1 MKEMRYILM
10 VLMLALMGVQANAV
24 EYPVY
29 QPSGR
34 QVAGPAFTPATA
46 PNATFQSTSTMSAGS
61 GSSTFCSTLNADGTI
76 NAGAYGIGANHALG
90 RPRRIDK
97 NGNGIDDDEE
107 DGEETGNAGTPGQ
120 TVDPNDQLPIGDAV
134 LPLMLLAC
142 AYMCLRPFLKKKRAC
157 NG

>member
-1 MKEMRYILM
+1 MRYILM
-10 VLMLALMGVQANAV
+10 VLMLALIGVQAHAV

-46 PNATFQSTSTMSAGS
+46 PHATFQSTSTMSAGS
-61 GSSTFCSTLNADGTI
+61 GSSTFCSTLNPDGTV
-76 NAGAYGIGANHALG
+76 NEEAYGVG
-90 RPRRIDK
+90 RRNVGPRRIGNPGEDDPTE
-97 NGNGIDDDEE
+97 NG
-107 DGEETGNAGTPGQ
+107 T
-120 TVDPNDQLPIGDAV
+120 PIGDAV

-142 AYMCLRPFLKKKRAC
+142 AYMCLRPFLKRKRAC

>member
-10 VLMLALMGVQANAV
+10 VLMLALIGVQANAV

-29 QPSGR
+29 KPSGR

-76 NAGAYGIGANHALG
+76 NEEAYGVGRRNLG
-90 RPRRIDK
+90 PRRDPTAP
-97 NGNGIDDDEE
+97 NPDVEE
-107 DGEETGNAGTPGQ
+107 DEKEGDDGNTP
-120 TVDPNDQLPIGDAV
+120 LGDAV

-142 AYMCLRPFLKKKRAC
+142 AYMCLRTFLKRKRAC

>member
-10 VLMLALMGVQANAV
+10 VLMLALIGVQANAV

-46 PNATFQSTSTMSAGS
+46 PHATFQSTSTMSAGS
-61 GSSTFCSTLNADGTI
+61 GSSTFCSTLNPDGTV
-76 NAGAYGIGANHALG
+76 NEEAYGVG
-90 RPRRIDK
+90 RRNVGPRK
-97 NGNGIDDDEE
+97 
-107 DGEETGNAGTPGQ
+107 TGNNPNPDTGEDDKEGDDGNTP
-120 TVDPNDQLPIGDAV
+120 LGDAV

-142 AYMCLRPFLKKKRAC
+142 AYMCLRPFLKRKRAC

>member
-10 VLMLALMGVQANAV
+10 VLMLALIGVQANAV

-61 GSSTFCSTLNADGTI
+61 GSSTYCSTLNADGTV
-76 NAGAYGIGANHALG
+76 NEEAYGVG
-90 RPRRIDK
+90 RRNVGPRRI
-97 NGNGIDDDEE
+97 GNPGEDDDTEN
-107 DGEETGNAGTPGQ
+107 GSPLGSP
-120 TVDPNDQLPIGDAV
+120 V
-134 LPLMLLAC
+134 LPLLLLAC
-142 AYMCLRPFLKKKRAC
+142 AYMCLRPFLKRKRAS

>member
-1 MKEMRYILM
+1 MRYILM

-29 QPSGR
+29 KPSGR

-61 GSSTFCSTLNADGTI
+61 GSSTFCSTLNADGTV
-76 NAGAYGIGANHALG
+76 NEEAYGVG
-90 RPRRIDK
+90 RRNVGPRKTETNTGIDPPDDDDD
-97 NGNGIDDDEE
+97 DDDE
-107 DGEETGNAGTPGQ
+107 NGT
-120 TVDPNDQLPIGDAV
+120 PIGDAV

-142 AYMCLRPFLKKKRAC
+142 AYMCLRTFLKRKRAMQS
-157 NG
+157 

>member
-1 MKEMRYILM
+1 MRYILM
-10 VLMLALMGVQANAV
+10 VLMLALIGVQANAV

-46 PNATFQSTSTMSAGS
+46 PNSTFQSTSTMSAGS
-61 GSSTFCSTLNADGTI
+61 GSSTFCSTLNADGTV
-76 NAGAYGIGANHALG
+76 NEEAYGVG
-90 RPRRIDK
+90 RRNVGPRKTESSNINNPGDP
-97 NGNGIDDDEE
+97 DD
-107 DGEETGNAGTPGQ
+107 N
-120 TVDPNDQLPIGDAV
+120 VDPGNDPLGDAV

-142 AYMCLRPFLKKKRAC
+142 AYMCLRTFLKRKRAC

>member
-10 VLMLALMGVQANAV
+10 VLMLALIGVQANAV

-46 PNATFQSTSTMSAGS
+46 PNATFQSTSAMPAGS
-61 GSSTFCSTLNADGTI
+61 GSSTFCSTLNADGTV
-76 NAGAYGIGANHALG
+76 NEEAYGVGSQDA
-90 RPRRIDK
+90 PKMRRVG
-97 NGNGIDDDEE
+97 GNGQS
-107 DGEETGNAGTPGQ
+107 GTPGGSGTQQ
-120 TVDPNDQLPIGDAV
+120 TETPLGDAM

-142 AYMCLRPFLKKKRAC
+142 AYMCLRPFLKRKRATES
-157 NG
+157 

>member
-1 MKEMRYILM
+1 MRYILM
-10 VLMLALMGVQANAV
+10 VLMLALIGVQANAV

-46 PNATFQSTSTMSAGS
+46 PNSTFQSTSTMSAGS
-61 GSSTFCSTLNADGTI
+61 GSSTFCSTLNADGTV
-76 NAGAYGIGANHALG
+76 NEEAYGVGRRNLG
-90 RPRRIDK
+90 PRKTESNINNPGDP
-97 NGNGIDDDEE
+97 DD
-107 DGEETGNAGTPGQ
+107 N
-120 TVDPNDQLPIGDAV
+120 VDPGNDPLGDAV

-142 AYMCLRPFLKKKRAC
+142 AYMCLRTFLKRKRAC

>member
-10 VLMLALMGVQANAV
+10 VLMLALIGVQANAV

-46 PNATFQSTSTMSAGS
+46 PHATFQSTSTMSAGS
-61 GSSTFCSTLNADGTI
+61 GSSTFCSTLNADGTV
-76 NAGAYGIGANHALG
+76 NAGAYGIGKNNVSG
-90 RPRRIDK
+90 GPRK
-97 NGNGIDDDEE
+97 NNGIDPPGDNDGGDDPIE
-107 DGEETGNAGTPGQ
+107 NGT
-120 TVDPNDQLPIGDAV
+120 PIGDAV

-142 AYMCLRPFLKKKRAC
+142 AYMCLRPFLKRKRAC

>member
-1 MKEMRYILM
+1 MRYILM
-10 VLMLALMGVQANAV
+10 VLMLALIGVQANAV

-29 QPSGR
+29 KPSGR

-76 NAGAYGIGANHALG
+76 NEEAYGVGRRNLG
-90 RPRRIDK
+90 PRRDPTAP
-97 NGNGIDDDEE
+97 NPEVEGEGNVPLGS
-107 DGEETGNAGTPGQ
+107 P
-120 TVDPNDQLPIGDAV
+120 V
-134 LPLMLLAC
+134 LPLLLLAC
-142 AYMCLRPFLKKKRAC
+142 AYMCLRTFLRRKRAC

>member
-10 VLMLALMGVQANAV
+10 VMMLALIGVQANAV

-29 QPSGR
+29 KPSGR

-46 PNATFQSTSTMSAGS
+46 PSTTFQSTSAMPTYTNT
-61 GSSTFCSTLNADGTI
+61 STFCSTLNSDGTV
-76 NAGAYGIGANHALG
+76 NEEAYTSDRNNSGARKL
-90 RPRRIDK
+90 P
-97 NGNGIDDDEE
+97 GN
-107 DGEETGNAGTPGQ
+107 PQ
-120 TVDPNDQLPIGDAV
+120 PLGDAV

-142 AYMCLRPFLKKKRAC
+142 AYMCLRTFLRKKRTC

>member
-10 VLMLALMGVQANAV
+10 VLMLALIGVQANAV

-46 PNATFQSTSTMSAGS
+46 PNSTFQSTSTMSAGS
-61 GSSTFCSTLNADGTI
+61 GSSTFCSTLNADGTV
-76 NAGAYGIGANHALG
+76 NEEAYGVG
-90 RPRRIDK
+90 RRNVGPRK
-97 NGNGIDDDEE
+97 KPESGINTPGDNDGGDDPIE
-107 DGEETGNAGTPGQ
+107 NGTP
-120 TVDPNDQLPIGDAV
+120 LGDAV

-142 AYMCLRPFLKKKRAC
+142 AYMCLRPFLKRKRAC

>member
-1 MKEMRYILM
+1 MRYILM
-10 VLMLALMGVQANAV
+10 VLMLALIGVQANAV

-46 PNATFQSTSTMSAGS
+46 PNSTFQSTSTMSAGS
-61 GSSTFCSTLNADGTI
+61 GSSTFCSTLNADGTV
-76 NAGAYGIGANHALG
+76 NEEAYGVGRRNLG
-90 RPRRIDK
+90 PRKTESNINNPGDP
-97 NGNGIDDDEE
+97 DD
-107 DGEETGNAGTPGQ
+107 N
-120 TVDPNDQLPIGDAV
+120 VDPGNDPLGDAV

-142 AYMCLRPFLKKKRAC
+142 AYMCLRPFLKRKRAC

>member
-10 VLMLALMGVQANAV
+10 VLMLALIGVQANAV

-46 PNATFQSTSTMSAGS
+46 PNSTFQSTSTMSAGS
-61 GSSTFCSTLNADGTI
+61 GSSTFCSTLNADGTV
-76 NAGAYGIGANHALG
+76 NEEAYGVGRRNLG
-90 RPRRIDK
+90 PRKTESNINNPGDP
-97 NGNGIDDDEE
+97 DDE
-107 DGEETGNAGTPGQ
+107 
-120 TVDPNDQLPIGDAV
+120 VDPGNDPLGDAV

-142 AYMCLRPFLKKKRAC
+142 AYMCLRPFLKRKWAC

>member
-10 VLMLALMGVQANAV
+10 VLMLALIGVQANAV

-46 PNATFQSTSTMSAGS
+46 PNSTFQSTSTMSAGS
-61 GSSTFCSTLNADGTI
+61 GSSTFCSTLNADGTV
-76 NAGAYGIGANHALG
+76 NAGAYGIGKNNALG
-90 RPRRIDK
+90 RQRRVDS
-97 NGNGIDDDEE
+97 NNDDDDEE
-107 DGEETGNAGTPGQ
+107 EGEETGNAGTPGQ
-120 TVDPNDQLPIGDAV
+120 TVDPKDQLPLGDAV

-142 AYMCLRPFLKKKRAC
+142 AYMCLRTFLKRKRAC

>member
-1 MKEMRYILM
+1 M
-10 VLMLALMGVQANAV
+10 VLMLALIGVQANAV

-61 GSSTFCSTLNADGTI
+61 GSSTFCSTLNADGTV
-76 NAGAYGIGANHALG
+76 NEEAYGVGRRNLG
-90 RPRRIDK
+90 PRK
-97 NGNGIDDDEE
+97 NNGIDPPGENDGGDDPIE
-107 DGEETGNAGTPGQ
+107 NGT
-120 TVDPNDQLPIGDAV
+120 PIGDAV

-142 AYMCLRPFLKKKRAC
+142 AYMCLRPFLKRKRAC